1 MWDQENLLEKAQ
13 GLVSHGAEVEA
24 CEASK
29 KKDDGKRQKIR
40 GVAKRKKLGAQ
51 VAVNMHAICKKSEG
65 CAADGR

>member
-13 GLVSHGAEVEA
+13 GLVSAEVEA

-29 KKDDGKRQKIR
+29 KEELDGKRQKIR
-40 GVAKRKKLGAQ
+40 GVAKRKKLGAL